1 MKKLICFVLL
11 LSLLPCLLLS
21 GCGNS
26 SERAWQAGQKALAE
40 EKYDV
45 AITSFQKAG
54 SFQDA
59 ERLLLYAQAS
69 QDLATGNYEN
79 AEAGFRALGDFKD
92 SLLMT
97 DYCRARA
104 QDAVAQ
110 AAFSSGDATGAVGA
124 AMEAYALY
132 TALPLFRDSDTRG
145 ADCRDQLYARA
156 TEWMNAGK
164 FDEAAACFEALGD
177 WQDCDGLQTYCKAA
191 ALESRASY
199 VEAAELFSTVPMV
212 LDAASRAENARSQA
226 YQTAVSMK
234 DRGDYE
240 SAIGAFTALGE
251 YRDSPSQL
259 DSVTGLLV
267 REQLKAGA
275 YAESLKKLNQLT
287 DLSVFPAVDSA
298 SIGNLP
304 AFLDSVVNVWLN
316 AHAHVMS
323 SFFACNLLQPY
334 LEPGGELDTLTRSEL
349 EKEDETPL
357 NYGFVYLGSEVKE
370 LHTLDD
376 NFIGAKVRGSGS
388 VSGPEGTVETAQE
401 MWILVDSSRGYP
413 LAAAVLPLD

>member
-1 MKKLICFVLL
+1 MKKMISFVLL
-11 LSLLPCLLLS
+11 LSLLPCLLC
-21 GCGNS
+21 GCADS
-26 SERAWQAGQKALAE
+26 SERAWNSGQKALAE

-69 QDLATGNYEN
+69 QDLVSGNYEN

-92 SLLMT
+92 SVLMT
-97 DYCRARA
+97 SYCRAQA
-104 QDAVAQ
+104 QDAAAQ
-110 AAFSSGDATGAVGA
+110 AAFSSGDANGAVGA

-132 TALPLFRDSDTRG
+132 SALPLFRDSDTRG
-145 ADCRDQLYARA
+145 AACRDQLYSRA
-156 TEWMNAGK
+156 TEWMNAGR

-177 WQDCDGLQTYCKAA
+177 WQDCAGLQTYCKAA

-199 VEAAELFSTVPMV
+199 VEAAKLFSEVPTV

-226 YQTAVSMK
+226 YQAAVGLK

-240 SAIGAFTALGE
+240 SAIGAFSALGE
-251 YRDSPSQL
+251 YRDSLSQL

-287 DLSVFPAVDSA
+287 DLSVFPTVDPA
-298 SIGNLP
+298 SSGNLP

-316 AHAHVMS
+316 AHAHVMN

-334 LEPGGELDTLTRSEL
+334 LEPGGELDTLTRAEL
-349 EKEDETPL
+349 EKEDEIPL
-357 NYGFVYLGSEVKE
+357 NYGFVYLGSEVTE
-370 LHTLDD
+370 LHALDE
-376 NFIGAKVRGSGS
+376 NFIAAKVQGSGS
-388 VSGPEGTVETAQE
+388 VSGPEGTAETAQE
-401 MWILVDSSRGYP
+401 MWILTDSSRGYP
-413 LAAAVLPLD
+413 LAAAVLPLN

>member
-1 MKKLICFVLL
+1 MKKMISFVLL
-11 LSLLPCLLLS
+11 LSLLPCLLC
-21 GCGNS
+21 GCADS
-26 SERAWQAGQKALAE
+26 SERAWNSGQKALAE

-69 QDLATGNYEN
+69 QDLVSGNYEN

-92 SLLMT
+92 SVLMT
-97 DYCRARA
+97 SYCRAQA
-104 QDAVAQ
+104 QDAAAQ
-110 AAFSSGDATGAVGA
+110 AAFSSGDANGAVGA

-132 TALPLFRDSDTRG
+132 SALPLFRDSDTRG
-145 ADCRDQLYARA
+145 AACRDQLYSKA
-156 TEWMNAGK
+156 TEWMNAGR

-177 WQDCDGLQTYCKAA
+177 WQDCAGLQTYCKAA

-199 VEAAELFSTVPMV
+199 VEAAKLFSEVPTV

-226 YQTAVSMK
+226 YQAAVSLK

-240 SAIGAFTALGE
+240 SAIGAFSALGE
-251 YRDSPSQL
+251 YRDSLSQL

-275 YAESLKKLNQLT
+275 YAESLKKLSSLT
-287 DLSVFPAVDSA
+287 DLSVFPTVDPA
-298 SIGNLP
+298 SSGNLP

-316 AHAHVMS
+316 AHAHVMN

-334 LEPGGELDTLTRSEL
+334 LEPGGELDTLTRAEL
-349 EKEDETPL
+349 EKEDEIPL

-370 LHTLDD
+370 LHTLDE
-376 NFIGAKVRGSGS
+376 NFIAAKVQGSGS
-388 VSGPEGTVETAQE
+388 VSGPEGTAETAQE
-401 MWILVDSSRGYP
+401 MWILTDSSRGYP
-413 LAAAVLPLD
+413 LAAAVLPLN

>member
-1 MKKLICFVLL
+1 MKKLICLVLL

-21 GCGNS
+21 GCADS
-26 SERAWQAGQKALAE
+26 AERAWQSGQKALAE

-69 QDLATGNYEN
+69 QDLVTGNYDS

-92 SLLMT
+92 SLLMVS
-97 DYCRARA
+97 YSRARA
-104 QDAVAQ
+104 QDALAQ
-110 AAFSSGDATGAVGA
+110 AAFSSGDAAGAVAA
-124 AMEAYALY
+124 AMEAYTLY
-132 TALPLFRDSDTRG
+132 SALPLFRDSDTYA

-156 TEWMNAGK
+156 TEWMNAGR

-177 WQDCDGLQTYCKAA
+177 WQDCAGLQTYCKAA

-199 VEAAELFSTVPMV
+199 VEAAKLFSTVPTV
-212 LDAASRAENARSQA
+212 LDAASRAEAARTQA
-226 YQTAVSMK
+226 YQAAVSMK
-234 DRGDYE
+234 ERGDYE
-240 SAIGAFTALGE
+240 STISAFTELGE
-251 YRDSPSQL
+251 YRDSLSQL

-275 YAESLKKLNQLT
+275 YAESLRKL
-287 DLSVFPAVDSA
+287 S
-298 SIGNLP
+298 GNLP

-316 AHAHVMS
+316 AHAHVMT

-334 LEPGGELDTLTRSEL
+334 LEPGGELDTLTRAEL
-349 EKEDETPL
+349 EKEYETPP

-370 LHTLDD
+370 LHTLDE
-376 NFIGAKVRGSGS
+376 NFIAAKVLGTGS
-388 VSGPEGTVETAQE
+388 VSGPEGTAESTQE

-413 LAAAVLPLD
+413 LAAAVLPLS

>member
-1 MKKLICFVLL
+1 MKKMISFVLL
-11 LSLLPCLLLS
+11 LSLLPCLLC
-21 GCGNS
+21 GCADS
-26 SERAWQAGQKALAE
+26 SERAWNSGQKALAE

-69 QDLATGNYEN
+69 QDLVSGNYEN

-92 SLLMT
+92 SVLMT
-97 DYCRARA
+97 SYCRAQA
-104 QDAVAQ
+104 QDAAAQ
-110 AAFSSGDATGAVGA
+110 AAFSSGDANGAVGA

-132 TALPLFRDSDTRG
+132 SALPLFRDSDTRG
-145 ADCRDQLYARA
+145 AACRDQLYSKA
-156 TEWMNAGK
+156 TDWMNAGR

-177 WQDCDGLQTYCKAA
+177 WQDCAGLQTYCKAA

-199 VEAAELFSTVPMV
+199 VEAAKLFSEVPTV

-226 YQTAVSMK
+226 YQAAVSLK

-240 SAIGAFTALGE
+240 SAIGAFSALGE
-251 YRDSPSQL
+251 YRDSLSQL

-275 YAESLKKLNQLT
+275 YAESLKKLSSLT
-287 DLSVFPAVDSA
+287 DLSVFPTVDPA
-298 SIGNLP
+298 SSGNLP

-316 AHAHVMS
+316 AHAHVMN

-334 LEPGGELDTLTRSEL
+334 LEPGGELDTLTRAEL
-349 EKEDETPL
+349 EKEDEIPL

-370 LHTLDD
+370 LHTLDE
-376 NFIGAKVRGSGS
+376 NFIAAKVQGSGS
-388 VSGPEGTVETAQE
+388 VSGPEGTAETAQE
-401 MWILVDSSRGYP
+401 MWILTDSSRGYP
-413 LAAAVLPLD
+413 LAAAVLPLN

>member
-1 MKKLICFVLL
+1 MKKMISFVLL
-11 LSLLPCLLLS
+11 LSLLPCLLC
-21 GCGNS
+21 GCADS
-26 SERAWQAGQKALAE
+26 SERAWNSGQKALAE

-69 QDLATGNYEN
+69 QDLVSGNYEN

-92 SLLMT
+92 SVLMT
-97 DYCRARA
+97 SYCRAQA
-104 QDAVAQ
+104 QDAAAQ
-110 AAFSSGDATGAVGA
+110 AAFSSGDANGAVGA

-132 TALPLFRDSDTRG
+132 SALPLFRDSDTRG
-145 ADCRDQLYARA
+145 AACRDQLYSKA
-156 TEWMNAGK
+156 TEWMNTGR

-177 WQDCDGLQTYCKAA
+177 WQDCAGLQTYCKAA

-199 VEAAELFSTVPMV
+199 VEAAKLFSEVPTV

-226 YQTAVSMK
+226 YQAAVGLK

-240 SAIGAFTALGE
+240 SAIGAFSALGE
-251 YRDSPSQL
+251 YRDSLSQL

-275 YAESLKKLNQLT
+275 YAESLKKLSSLT
-287 DLSVFPAVDSA
+287 DLSVFPTVDPA
-298 SIGNLP
+298 SSGNLP

-316 AHAHVMS
+316 AHAHVMN

-334 LEPGGELDTLTRSEL
+334 LEPGGELDTLTRAEL

-370 LHTLDD
+370 LHTLDE
-376 NFIGAKVRGSGS
+376 NFIAAKVQGSGS
-388 VSGPEGTVETAQE
+388 VSGPEGTAETAQE
-401 MWILVDSSRGYP
+401 MWILTDSSRGYP
-413 LAAAVLPLD
+413 LAAAVLPLN

>member
-1 MKKLICFVLL
+1 MKKMISFVLL
-11 LSLLPCLLLS
+11 LSLLPCLLC
-21 GCGNS
+21 GCADS
-26 SERAWQAGQKALAE
+26 SERAWNSGQKALAE

-69 QDLATGNYEN
+69 QDLVSGNYEN

-92 SLLMT
+92 SVLMT
-97 DYCRARA
+97 SYCRAQA
-104 QDAVAQ
+104 QDAAAQ
-110 AAFSSGDATGAVGA
+110 AAFSSGDANGAVGA

-132 TALPLFRDSDTRG
+132 SALPLFRDSDTRG
-145 ADCRDQLYARA
+145 AACRDQLYSRA
-156 TEWMNAGK
+156 TEWMNAGR

-177 WQDCDGLQTYCKAA
+177 WQDCAGLQTYCKAA

-199 VEAAELFSTVPMV
+199 VEAAKLFSEVPTV

-226 YQTAVSMK
+226 YQAAVGLK

-240 SAIGAFTALGE
+240 SAIGAFSALGE
-251 YRDSPSQL
+251 YRDSLSQL

-267 REQLKAGA
+267 REQLKAGS
-275 YAESLKKLNQLT
+275 YAESLKKLSSLT
-287 DLSVFPAVDSA
+287 DLSVFPTVDPA
-298 SIGNLP
+298 SSGNLP

-316 AHAHVMS
+316 AHAHVMN

-334 LEPGGELDTLTRSEL
+334 LEPGGELDTLTRAEL
-349 EKEDETPL
+349 EKEDEIPL

-370 LHTLDD
+370 LHTLDE
-376 NFIGAKVRGSGS
+376 NFIAAKVQGSGS
-388 VSGPEGTVETAQE
+388 VSGPEGTAETAQE
-401 MWILVDSSRGYP
+401 MWILTDSSRGYP
-413 LAAAVLPLD
+413 LAAAVLPLN

>member
-1 MKKLICFVLL
+1 MKKLICLVLL
-11 LSLLPCLLLS
+11 LSLLPCLLC
-21 GCGNS
+21 GCADS
-26 SERAWQAGQKALAE
+26 SERAWNSGQKALAE

-69 QDLATGNYEN
+69 QDLVRGNYEN

-92 SLLMT
+92 SVLMT
-97 DYCRARA
+97 SYCRAQA
-104 QDAVAQ
+104 QDAAAQ
-110 AAFSSGDATGAVGA
+110 AAFSSGDAAGAVGA

-132 TALPLFRDSDTRG
+132 AALPLFRDSDTRG
-145 ADCRDQLYARA
+145 AACRDQLYSKA
-156 TEWMNAGK
+156 TEWMNAGQ

-177 WQDCDGLQTYCKAA
+177 WQDCAGLQTYCKAA

-199 VEAAELFSTVPMV
+199 VEAAKLFTEIPTV
-212 LDAASRAENARSQA
+212 LDAASRAENARAQA
-226 YQTAVSMK
+226 YQAAVSLK

-240 SAIGAFTALGE
+240 SAISAFSALGE
-251 YRDSPSQL
+251 YRDSLSQL

-275 YAESLKKLNQLT
+275 YAESLKKLSSLT
-287 DLSVFPAVDSA
+287 DLSVFPTVDPA
-298 SIGNLP
+298 SSGNLP

-316 AHAHVMS
+316 AHAHVMN

-334 LEPGGELDTLTRSEL
+334 LEPGGELDTLTRAEL
-349 EKEDETPL
+349 EKEDEIPL

-370 LHTLDD
+370 LHTLDE
-376 NFIGAKVRGSGS
+376 NFIAAKVQGSGS

-401 MWILVDSSRGYP
+401 MWILTDSSRGYP
-413 LAAAVLPLD
+413 LAAAVLPLS

>member
-1 MKKLICFVLL
+1 MKKMISFVLL
-11 LSLLPCLLLS
+11 LSLLPCLLC
-21 GCGNS
+21 GCADS
-26 SERAWQAGQKALAE
+26 SERAWNSGQKALAE

-69 QDLATGNYEN
+69 QDLVSGNYEN

-92 SLLMT
+92 SVLMT
-97 DYCRARA
+97 SYCRAQA
-104 QDAVAQ
+104 QDAAAQ
-110 AAFSSGDATGAVGA
+110 AAFSSGDANGAVGA

-132 TALPLFRDSDTRG
+132 SALPLFRDSDTRG
-145 ADCRDQLYARA
+145 AACRDQLYSRA
-156 TEWMNAGK
+156 TEWMNAGR

-177 WQDCDGLQTYCKAA
+177 WQDCAGLQTYCKAA

-199 VEAAELFSTVPMV
+199 VEAAKLFSEVPTV

-226 YQTAVSMK
+226 YQAAVSLK

-240 SAIGAFTALGE
+240 SAISAFSALGE
-251 YRDSPSQL
+251 YRDSLSQL

-275 YAESLKKLNQLT
+275 YAESLKKLSSLT
-287 DLSVFPAVDSA
+287 DLSVFPTVDPA
-298 SIGNLP
+298 SSGNLP

-316 AHAHVMS
+316 AHAHVMN

-334 LEPGGELDTLTRSEL
+334 LEPGGELDTLTRAEL
-349 EKEDETPL
+349 EKEDEIPL

-370 LHTLDD
+370 LHTLDE
-376 NFIGAKVRGSGS
+376 NFIAAKVQGSGS
-388 VSGPEGTVETAQE
+388 VSGPEGTAETAQE
-401 MWILVDSSRGYP
+401 MWILTDSSRGYP
-413 LAAAVLPLD
+413 LAAAVLPLN

>member
-1 MKKLICFVLL
+1 MKKMISFVLL
-11 LSLLPCLLLS
+11 LSLLPCLLC
-21 GCGNS
+21 GCADS
-26 SERAWQAGQKALAE
+26 SERAWNSGQKALAE

-69 QDLATGNYEN
+69 QDLVSGNYEN

-92 SLLMT
+92 SVLMT
-97 DYCRARA
+97 SYCRAQA
-104 QDAVAQ
+104 QDAAAQ
-110 AAFSSGDATGAVGA
+110 AAFSSGDANGAVGA

-132 TALPLFRDSDTRG
+132 SALPLFRDSDTRG
-145 ADCRDQLYARA
+145 AACRDQLYSRA
-156 TEWMNAGK
+156 TEWMNAGR

-177 WQDCDGLQTYCKAA
+177 WQDCAGLQTYCKAA

-199 VEAAELFSTVPMV
+199 VEAAKLFSEVPTV

-226 YQTAVSMK
+226 YQAAVGLK

-240 SAIGAFTALGE
+240 SAISAFSALGE
-251 YRDSPSQL
+251 YRDSLSQL

-275 YAESLKKLNQLT
+275 YAESLKKLSSLT
-287 DLSVFPAVDSA
+287 DLSVFPTVDPA
-298 SIGNLP
+298 SSGNLP

-316 AHAHVMS
+316 AHAHVMN

-334 LEPGGELDTLTRSEL
+334 LEPGGELDTLTRAEL
-349 EKEDETPL
+349 EKEDEIPL

-370 LHTLDD
+370 LHTLDE
-376 NFIGAKVRGSGS
+376 NFIAAKVQGSGS
-388 VSGPEGTVETAQE
+388 VSGPEGTAETAQE
-401 MWILVDSSRGYP
+401 MWILTDSSRGYP
-413 LAAAVLPLD
+413 LAAAVLPLN

>member
-124 AMEAYALY
+124 AMEGLMQGLPAYAFSNSYHGSYDVVERELSGVS
-132 TALPLFRDSDTRG
+132 TSSPRTMLPS
-145 ADCRDQLYARA
+145 
-156 TEWMNAGK
+156 
-164 FDEAAACFEALGD
+164 
-177 WQDCDGLQTYCKAA
+177 
-191 ALESRASY
+191 
-199 VEAAELFSTVPMV
+199 
-212 LDAASRAENARSQA
+212 
-226 YQTAVSMK
+226 
-234 DRGDYE
+234 
-240 SAIGAFTALGE
+240 
-251 YRDSPSQL
+251 
-259 DSVTGLLV
+259 
-267 REQLKAGA
+267 
-275 YAESLKKLNQLT
+275 
-287 DLSVFPAVDSA
+287 
-298 SIGNLP
+298 
-304 AFLDSVVNVWLN
+304 
-316 AHAHVMS
+316 
-323 SFFACNLLQPY
+323 
-334 LEPGGELDTLTRSEL
+334 
-349 EKEDETPL
+349 
-357 NYGFVYLGSEVKE
+357 
-370 LHTLDD
+370 
-376 NFIGAKVRGSGS
+376 
-388 VSGPEGTVETAQE
+388 
-401 MWILVDSSRGYP
+401 SSRP
-413 LAAAVLPLD
+413 NSNLVSAMMIPRERA

>member
-1 MKKLICFVLL
+1 MKKMISFVLL
-11 LSLLPCLLLS
+11 LSLLPCLLC
-21 GCGNS
+21 GCADS
-26 SERAWQAGQKALAE
+26 SERAWNSGQKALAE

-69 QDLATGNYEN
+69 QDLVSGNYEN

-92 SLLMT
+92 SVLMT
-97 DYCRARA
+97 SYCRAQA
-104 QDAVAQ
+104 QDAAAQ
-110 AAFSSGDATGAVGA
+110 AAFSSGDANGAVGA

-132 TALPLFRDSDTRG
+132 SALPLFRDSDTRG
-145 ADCRDQLYARA
+145 AACRDQLYSRA
-156 TEWMNAGK
+156 TEWMNAGR

-177 WQDCDGLQTYCKAA
+177 WQDCAGLQTYCKAA

-199 VEAAELFSTVPMV
+199 VEAAKLFSEVPTV

-226 YQTAVSMK
+226 YQAAVSLK

-240 SAIGAFTALGE
+240 SAISAFSALGE
-251 YRDSPSQL
+251 YRDSLSQL

-275 YAESLKKLNQLT
+275 YAESLKKLSSLT
-287 DLSVFPAVDSA
+287 DLSVFPTVDPA
-298 SIGNLP
+298 SSGNLP

-316 AHAHVMS
+316 AHAHVMN

-334 LEPGGELDTLTRSEL
+334 LEPGGELDTLTRAEL
-349 EKEDETPL
+349 EKEDEIPL

-370 LHTLDD
+370 LHTLDE
-376 NFIGAKVRGSGS
+376 NFIAAKVQGSGS
-388 VSGPEGTVETAQE
+388 VSGPEGTAETAQE

-413 LAAAVLPLD
+413 LAAAVLPLS

>member
-1 MKKLICFVLL
+1 MKKMISFVLL
-11 LSLLPCLLLS
+11 LSLLPCLLC
-21 GCGNS
+21 GCADS
-26 SERAWQAGQKALAE
+26 SERAWNSGQKALAE

-69 QDLATGNYEN
+69 QDLVSGNYEN

-92 SLLMT
+92 SVLMT
-97 DYCRARA
+97 SYCRAQA
-104 QDAVAQ
+104 QDAAAQ
-110 AAFSSGDATGAVGA
+110 AAFSSGDANGAVGA

-132 TALPLFRDSDTRG
+132 SALPLFRDSDTRG
-145 ADCRDQLYARA
+145 AACRDQLYSKA
-156 TEWMNAGK
+156 TEWMNAGR

-177 WQDCDGLQTYCKAA
+177 WQDCAGLQTYCKAA

-199 VEAAELFSTVPMV
+199 VEAAKLFSEVPTV

-226 YQTAVSMK
+226 YQAAVGLK

-240 SAIGAFTALGE
+240 SAIGAFSALGE
-251 YRDSPSQL
+251 YRDSLSQL

-275 YAESLKKLNQLT
+275 YAESLKKLSSLT
-287 DLSVFPAVDSA
+287 DLSVFPTVDPA
-298 SIGNLP
+298 SSGNLP

-316 AHAHVMS
+316 AHAHVMN

-334 LEPGGELDTLTRSEL
+334 LEPGGELDTLTRAEL
-349 EKEDETPL
+349 EKEDEIPL

-370 LHTLDD
+370 LHTLDE
-376 NFIGAKVRGSGS
+376 NFIAAKVQGSGS
-388 VSGPEGTVETAQE
+388 VSGPEGTAETAQE
-401 MWILVDSSRGYP
+401 MWILTDSSRGYP
-413 LAAAVLPLD
+413 LAAAVLPLS

>member
-1 MKKLICFVLL
+1 MKKMISFVLL
-11 LSLLPCLLLS
+11 LSLLPCLLC
-21 GCGNS
+21 GCADS
-26 SERAWQAGQKALAE
+26 SERAWNSGQKALAE
-40 EKYDV
+40 EKYDA

-69 QDLATGNYEN
+69 QDLVSGNYEN

-92 SLLMT
+92 SVLMT
-97 DYCRARA
+97 SYCRAQA
-104 QDAVAQ
+104 QDAAAQ
-110 AAFSSGDATGAVGA
+110 AAFSSGDANGAVGA

-132 TALPLFRDSDTRG
+132 SALPLFRDSDTRG
-145 ADCRDQLYARA
+145 AACRDQLYSRA
-156 TEWMNAGK
+156 TEWMNAGR

-177 WQDCDGLQTYCKAA
+177 WQDCAGLQTYCKAA

-199 VEAAELFSTVPMV
+199 VEAAKLFSEVPTV

-226 YQTAVSMK
+226 YQAAVGLK

-240 SAIGAFTALGE
+240 SAISAFSALGE
-251 YRDSPSQL
+251 YRDSLSQL

-275 YAESLKKLNQLT
+275 YAESLKKLSSLT
-287 DLSVFPAVDSA
+287 DLSVFPTVDPA
-298 SIGNLP
+298 SSGNLP

-316 AHAHVMS
+316 AHAHVMN

-334 LEPGGELDTLTRSEL
+334 LEPGGELDTLTRAEL
-349 EKEDETPL
+349 EKEDEIPL

-370 LHTLDD
+370 LHTLDE
-376 NFIGAKVRGSGS
+376 NFIAAKVQGSGS
-388 VSGPEGTVETAQE
+388 VSGPEGTAETAQE
-401 MWILVDSSRGYP
+401 MWILTDSSRGYP
-413 LAAAVLPLD
+413 LAAAVLPLN

>member
-1 MKKLICFVLL
+1 MKKMISFVLL
-11 LSLLPCLLLS
+11 LSLLPCLLC
-21 GCGNS
+21 GCADS
-26 SERAWQAGQKALAE
+26 SERAWNSGQKALAE

-69 QDLATGNYEN
+69 QDLVSGNYEN

-92 SLLMT
+92 SVLMT
-97 DYCRARA
+97 SYCRAQA
-104 QDAVAQ
+104 QDAAAQ
-110 AAFSSGDATGAVGA
+110 AAFSSGDANGAVGA

-132 TALPLFRDSDTRG
+132 SALPLFRDSDTRG
-145 ADCRDQLYARA
+145 AACRDQLYSKA
-156 TEWMNAGK
+156 TEWMNAGQ
-164 FDEAAACFEALGD
+164 FNEAAACFEALGD
-177 WQDCDGLQTYCKAA
+177 WQDCAGLQTYCKAA

-199 VEAAELFSTVPMV
+199 VEAAKLFTEIPMV
-212 LDAASRAENARSQA
+212 LDAASRAENARAQA
-226 YQTAVSMK
+226 YQAAVSLK

-240 SAIGAFTALGE
+240 SAISAFSALGE
-251 YRDSPSQL
+251 YRDSLSQL

-275 YAESLKKLNQLT
+275 YAESLKKLSSLT
-287 DLSVFPAVDSA
+287 DLSVFPTVDPA
-298 SIGNLP
+298 SSGNLP

-316 AHAHVMS
+316 AHAHVMN

-334 LEPGGELDTLTRSEL
+334 LEPGGELDTLTRAEL
-349 EKEDETPL
+349 EKEDEIPL

-370 LHTLDD
+370 LHTLDE
-376 NFIGAKVRGSGS
+376 NFIAAKVQGSGS

-401 MWILVDSSRGYP
+401 MWILTDSSRGYP
-413 LAAAVLPLD
+413 LAAAVLPLS

>member
-1 MKKLICFVLL
+1 MKKMISFVLL
-11 LSLLPCLLLS
+11 LSLLPCLLC
-21 GCGNS
+21 GCADS
-26 SERAWQAGQKALAE
+26 SERAWNSGQKALAE

-69 QDLATGNYEN
+69 QDLVSGNYES

-92 SLLMT
+92 SVLMT
-97 DYCRARA
+97 SYCRAQA
-104 QDAVAQ
+104 QDAAAQ
-110 AAFSSGDATGAVGA
+110 AAFSSGDANGAVSA

-132 TALPLFRDSDTRG
+132 SALPLFRDSDTRG
-145 ADCRDQLYARA
+145 AACRDQLYSKA
-156 TEWMNAGK
+156 TEWMNAGR

-177 WQDCDGLQTYCKAA
+177 WQDCAGLQTYCKAA

-199 VEAAELFSTVPMV
+199 VEAAKLFSEVPTV

-226 YQTAVSMK
+226 YQAAVGLK

-240 SAIGAFTALGE
+240 SAIGAFSALGE
-251 YRDSPSQL
+251 YRDSLSQL

-275 YAESLKKLNQLT
+275 YAESLKKLSSLT
-287 DLSVFPAVDSA
+287 DLSVFPSVDPA
-298 SIGNLP
+298 SGGNLP

-316 AHAHVMS
+316 AHAHVMN

-334 LEPGGELDTLTRSEL
+334 LEPGGELDTLTRAEL
-349 EKEDETPL
+349 EKEDEIPL

-370 LHTLDD
+370 LHALDE
-376 NFIGAKVRGSGS
+376 NFIAAKVQGSGS
-388 VSGPEGTVETAQE
+388 VSGPEGTAETAQE
-401 MWILVDSSRGYP
+401 MWILTDSSRGYP
-413 LAAAVLPLD
+413 LAAAVLPLN

>member
-1 MKKLICFVLL
+1 MKKMISFVLL
-11 LSLLPCLLLS
+11 LSLLPCLLC
-21 GCGNS
+21 GCAES
-26 SERAWQAGQKALAE
+26 SERAWNSGQKALAE

-69 QDLATGNYEN
+69 QDLVSGNYEN

-92 SLLMT
+92 SVLMT
-97 DYCRARA
+97 SYCRAQA
-104 QDAVAQ
+104 QDAAAQ
-110 AAFSSGDATGAVGA
+110 AAFSSGDANGAVGA

-132 TALPLFRDSDTRG
+132 SALPLFRDSDTRG
-145 ADCRDQLYARA
+145 AACRDQLYSRA
-156 TEWMNAGK
+156 TEWMNAGR

-177 WQDCDGLQTYCKAA
+177 WQDCAGLQTYCKAA

-199 VEAAELFSTVPMV
+199 VEAAKLFSEVPTV

-226 YQTAVSMK
+226 YQAAVGLK

-240 SAIGAFTALGE
+240 SAISAFSALGE
-251 YRDSPSQL
+251 YRDSLSQL

-275 YAESLKKLNQLT
+275 YAESLKKLSSLT
-287 DLSVFPAVDSA
+287 DLSVFPTVDPA
-298 SIGNLP
+298 SSGNLP

-316 AHAHVMS
+316 AHAHVMN

-334 LEPGGELDTLTRSEL
+334 LEPGGELDTLTRAEL
-349 EKEDETPL
+349 EKEDEIPL

-370 LHTLDD
+370 LHTLDE
-376 NFIGAKVRGSGS
+376 NFIAAKVQGSGS
-388 VSGPEGTVETAQE
+388 VSGPEGTAETAQE
-401 MWILVDSSRGYP
+401 MWILTDSSRGYP
-413 LAAAVLPLD
+413 LAAAVLPLN